1 MDEKFDLR
9 KAEQRQKLLHNYV
22 VLSDKMEEA
31 YKKRDFNTAKNA
43 GLAILKDVDALR
55 EDGTF
60 EDIFNPSVNKRI
72 ADYAIFMFFEEKLDT
87 LEKDLLRLLFA
98 NNIMDIHYVKG
109 FLNSICSF
117 EKIEYAVDTFNFFN
131 EIGVLSKEEAD
142 SLINNARENDGEVVL
157 PDPVAEAALEA
168 LKQDLLTFLAKN
180 QPMLQ
185 KDFVAAWRTTK
196 PFSRIGNT
204 NGVSYALDDVFRSL
218 VSEGK
223 IRREKAGRS
232 FTLFVNQ

>member
-185 KDFVAAWRTTK
+185 KDFVAAWRATK
-196 PFSRIGNT
+196 PFSRIGDT
-204 NGVSYALDDVFRSL
+204 NGVVYALDDVFRSL